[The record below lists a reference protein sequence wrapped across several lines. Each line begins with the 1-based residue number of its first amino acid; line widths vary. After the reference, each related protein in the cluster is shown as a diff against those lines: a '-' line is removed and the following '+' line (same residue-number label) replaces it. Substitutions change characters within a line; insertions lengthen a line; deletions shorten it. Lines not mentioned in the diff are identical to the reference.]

1 MTSQNGQQIITIH
14 ILSINIV
21 TLVKHSHPYI
31 SYMSNERLQGEDSF
45 QSKNHFLEIPP
56 THAKVHLKSA
66 PQKLNFLMVKAI
78 QKVIHQIVATNAL
91 AHGSQT
97 MKFGQL
103 IEYNMR
109 MVFLEKSFTKCGGEA
124 NPTLKIES
132 KSKLSTSLDQQCEML

>member
-66 PQKLNFLMVKAI
+66 PPKTELFNGKSYTKRLYTKL
-78 QKVIHQIVATNAL
+78 
-91 AHGSQT
+91 
-97 MKFGQL
+97 
-103 IEYNMR
+103 
-109 MVFLEKSFTKCGGEA
+109 
-124 NPTLKIES
+124 
-132 KSKLSTSLDQQCEML
+132 